1 MNAKTSEAVIEY
13 WLGDA
18 VVSAE
23 ESKRR
28 SKLWY
33 GFDPE
38 IDRQLSQQFKT
49 SLQQAESGE
58 LDSWCDSPE
67 GSLALVILLDQFSRN
82 IYRGTRDAFKND
94 QKALD
99 IAQTTIE
106 NKNDTQLPLIG
117 RAFLYHP
124 FEHSEEIKDQQI
136 SVSLFDKL
144 YREGHREGHREGQ
157 KDWSAQ
163 LKNFLDYAIDHRDII
178 VQFGRFPHRNA
189 ILGRKNTAREEA
201 FLSKDKRTF
210 GQK

>member
-1 MNAKTSEAVIEY
+1 MKAKTVESVIEY

-18 VVSAE
+18 VISAE

-38 IDRQLSQQFKT
+38 IDRQLSEQFKT

-58 LDSWCDSPE
+58 LDSWRDSPE

-94 QKALD
+94 QKALE
-99 IAQTTIE
+99 IARTTIE
-106 NKNDTQLPLIG
+106 NKNDDQLPLIG

-144 YREGHREGHREGQ
+144 NSEGHREGH
-157 KDWSAQ
+157 KDWSTQ
-163 LKNFLDYAIDHRDII
+163 LKNFLDYAISHRDII
-178 VQFGRFPHRNA
+178 VQFGRFPHRNT
-189 ILGRKNTAREEA
+189 ILGRKNTAQEEA
-201 FLSKDKRTF
+201 FLSKDKRTY